1 MKNSKRIIAEILLS
15 ATVLGFGTQVAVS
28 AIEYKSV
35 AQEQNVT
42 YCNFEDPVKVRSTF
56 INTMNS
62 SDPTFDKILCTVRCA
77 EKIGSK
83 IGYEEVTNVL
93 NILALPENQE
103 ILYMLQNYKFGNIDE
118 TNKILSTETFK
129 IYGNCDPKVLRLILS
144 VVLQAGISNSQTLN
158 EFEQVLEN
166 FYLINSE
173 EGPINSKRALTEILE
188 WAMCMQGPYVK
199 KTADVLNTI
208 YTSMTEQKELPN
220 SLDSK
225 FVENSGLEMVD
236 YLQKNNLY
244 FPRIIKCVADFL
256 TNVDELCLSMPS
268 QSLNQTVEV
277 KSSQIYNQELRF
289 TDLVSS
295 TSLLEVEIK
304 VKREAESL
312 QLNLRNKSLEK
323 TKKVN
328 GLIGLINKDKNLPK
342 NPDISCINEKTKK
355 VNEPTDLIN
364 KDKNFP
370 KNPDISCIDE
380 KTKKNNRSVCLISVD
395 KSSIKNRSA
404 SYIKKNIKKGNIIL
418 NTSANSKCTYSL
430 SLNNAIKRHLIDKE
444 CLLILFKQTEKELF
458 QNIMFDSSFYF
469 DFNLNFLIDNKF
481 IDISCLESFIK
492 DCQNQLGKND
502 TELYY
507 KSWTTEESRIRHYK
521 KHKKDVGVETEK
533 QYTQKAIDLL
543 RNIDDWCCFHI
554 EKSENGVYYLVV
566 ISNDFKKGVYCLNG
580 QNMGRIVTFFRM
592 DKDKDIRNKQ
602 WIILKPD
609 AFKDLLQNQVEK
621 QSTEKA
627 VSDSSEINPEKDS
640 TDEVESTSVD
650 NISEISLTDVSKP
663 TWKFNAKS
671 SKKTEFQLTTN
682 DTSISL
688 PSENST
694 EFIYNTPKTS
704 LAQ

>member
-15 ATVLGFGTQVAVS
+15 ATVLGFGKQVAVS

-144 VVLQAGISNSQTLN
+144 VVLQARISNSQTLN

-268 QSLNQTVEV
+268 QSLKQTVEV

-328 GLIGLINKDKNLPK
+328 GLTGLINKDKNL
-342 NPDISCINEKTKK
+342 
-355 VNEPTDLIN
+355 
-364 KDKNFP
+364 P

-543 RNIDDWCCFHI
+543 RNIDDWYCFHI

-592 DKDKDIRNKQ
+592 DKDKDICNKQ

-609 AFKDLLQNQVEK
+609 AFKNLLQNQVEK

>member
-1 MKNSKRIIAEILLS
+1 M
-15 ATVLGFGTQVAVS
+15 
-28 AIEYKSV
+28 
-35 AQEQNVT
+35 
-42 YCNFEDPVKVRSTF
+42 
-56 INTMNS
+56 
-62 SDPTFDKILCTVRCA
+62 
-77 EKIGSK
+77 
-83 IGYEEVTNVL
+83 
-93 NILALPENQE
+93 
-103 ILYMLQNYKFGNIDE
+103 
-118 TNKILSTETFK
+118 
-129 IYGNCDPKVLRLILS
+129 
-144 VVLQAGISNSQTLN
+144 
-158 EFEQVLEN
+158 
-166 FYLINSE
+166 
-173 EGPINSKRALTEILE
+173 
-188 WAMCMQGPYVK
+188 
-199 KTADVLNTI
+199 
-208 YTSMTEQKELPN
+208 
-220 SLDSK
+220 
-225 FVENSGLEMVD
+225 
-236 YLQKNNLY
+236 
-244 FPRIIKCVADFL
+244 
-256 TNVDELCLSMPS
+256 
-268 QSLNQTVEV
+268 
-277 KSSQIYNQELRF
+277 
-289 TDLVSS
+289 
-295 TSLLEVEIK
+295 
-304 VKREAESL
+304 
-312 QLNLRNKSLEK
+312 
-323 TKKVN
+323 
-328 GLIGLINKDKNLPK
+328 PK
-342 NPDISCINEKTKK
+342 NPDISCIDEKTKK

-364 KDKNFP
+364 KDKNLP

>member
-323 TKKVN
+323 TKKAN
-328 GLIGLINKDKNLPK
+328 GLTGLINKDKNLPK

-364 KDKNFP
+364 KDKNLP